1 MRKSG
6 GNLMLHISRLSNFGV
21 ELKARKLR
29 AFMVINSVLLC
40 ITLATGAWAGSSND
54 VLGEVQLKAV
64 GKIEKTAGIWVDDQY
79 LGYLKE
85 LKGSKKIL
93 LLPGRHEITAR
104 LSGHLDFETTV
115 DMKAGEMKVVRI
127 AMRENP
133 DAHIPDP
140 IDMARVKVLVKP
152 TRAAVFVNDRYVG
165 HVDQFR
171 GIGDSLGLNPG
182 TYRIHITL
190 PGYLPFETEMTLARQ
205 QNYEIKTKLQKSSA
219 AGDDK
224 LMTRSKIL
232 PAAETVAEAAN

>member
-1 MRKSG
+1 
-6 GNLMLHISRLSNFGV
+6 MLHISRLSNLGV
-21 ELKARKLR
+21 ELKAHNLNV
-29 AFMVINSVLLC
+29 FTIIISVLLC
-40 ITLATGAWAGSSND
+40 MGPVASGWAGSSND

-64 GKIEKTAGIWVDDQY
+64 DKIEKTAGIWVDGQY

-104 LSGHLDFETTV
+104 LSGHLDFETTL
-115 DMKAGEMKVVRI
+115 DLKAGEKKVVRI

-133 DAHIPDP
+133 DAHLPDP
-140 IDMARVKVLVKP
+140 HDMARVKVLVKP

-171 GIGDSLGLNPG
+171 GIGDFLGLNPG

-190 PGYLPFETEMTLARQ
+190 PGYLPFETEMTLAKAQ
-205 QNYEIKTKLQKSSA
+205 KYEIKTKLQKGNASE
-219 AGDDK
+219 DDK
-224 LMTRSKIL
+224 LMTGNDGL
-232 PAAETVAEAAN
+232 PAPESMAEARN

>member
-1 MRKSG
+1 
-6 GNLMLHISRLSNFGV
+6 MLHIAKLSNLGD
-21 ELKARKLR
+21 KLN
-29 AFMVINSVLLC
+29 AFTIIIAVLLC
-40 ITLATGAWAGSSND
+40 LSPVASPWAGSSND

-64 GKIEKTAGIWVDDQY
+64 DKIEKTAGIWVDGQY

-104 LSGHLDFETTV
+104 LSGHLDFETTL
-115 DMKAGEMKVVRI
+115 DLKAGEKKVVRI

-133 DAHIPDP
+133 DAHFPDP
-140 IDMARVKVLVKP
+140 SDMARVKVLVKP

-171 GIGDSLGLNPG
+171 GIGDFLGLNPG

-190 PGYLPFETEMTLARQ
+190 PGYTPFETEMTLTKA
-205 QNYEIKTKLQKSSA
+205 QNYEIKTKLQKSRASA
-219 AGDDK
+219 DDELLARNDK
-224 LMTRSKIL
+224 APEPEPEPI
-232 PAAETVAEAAN
+232 AEARD